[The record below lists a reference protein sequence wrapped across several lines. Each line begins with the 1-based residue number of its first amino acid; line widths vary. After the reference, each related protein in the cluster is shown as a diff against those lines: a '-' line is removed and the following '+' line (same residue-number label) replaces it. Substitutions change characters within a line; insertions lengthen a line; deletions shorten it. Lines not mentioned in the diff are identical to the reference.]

1 MKTSSKLYFALGALA
16 SLGTMALVYSAIQDT
31 DKSPKEL
38 LEDSKNFIK
47 STVKKGDQ
55 LMDKTVGSFEKESKS
70 ILKEASNVI

>member
-16 SLGTMALVYSAIQDT
+16 TLGTMALVYSAIQDT

-38 LEDSKNFIK
+38 LEDSKKFIR
-47 STVKKGDQ
+47 SSAKKGDR
-55 LMDKTVGSFEKESKS
+55 LMDKTVDSFDKETKS